1 LKKESWQRLRPT
13 KSLDVADRELEVVS
27 LSDAIESGGYTSGT
41 VTKYFEDK
49 GFGFITSEG
58 ETCFFHRSS
67 IRIHQRLPLGSPV
80 IFQVI
85 RDLVQ
90 GDEKLKATTIWAEPD
105 YRAEVAALAIAKA
118 AKNTQRVVEQSLSCL
133 WPPGLAKSAVANLGQ
148 AAVLDLVALK
158 ADDPGEPAAAPV
170 FDPWALRRTPNQ
182 IQNAALLPQRCLLG
196 LAILRSQRH
205 REKRPLKWTLQ
216 S

>member
-1 LKKESWQRLRPT
+1 M
-13 KSLDVADRELEVVS
+13 
-27 LSDAIESGGYTSGT
+27 
-41 VTKYFEDK
+41 
-49 GFGFITSEG
+49 
-58 ETCFFHRSS
+58 
-67 IRIHQRLPLGSPV
+67 

-90 GDEKLKATTIWAEPD
+90 GGEKLKATTIWAEPD

-170 FDPWALRRTPNQ
+170 FDPWA
-182 IQNAALLPQRCLLG
+182 AAAAARPDPKRSTAPMVVSAWAGYSAQPSPKTKSENSD
-196 LAILRSQRH
+196 ASPSEETEETKDSQRSVPKPPWMSE
-205 REKRPLKWTLQ
+205 RR
-216 S
+216 